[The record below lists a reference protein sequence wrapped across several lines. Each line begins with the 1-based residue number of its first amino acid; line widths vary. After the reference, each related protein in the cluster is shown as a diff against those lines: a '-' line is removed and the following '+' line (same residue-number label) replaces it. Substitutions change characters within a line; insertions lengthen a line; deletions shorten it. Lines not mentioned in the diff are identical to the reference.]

1 MVQFRHAQ
9 REIQFKVVYYGPALG
24 GKTTN
29 LEALHEITD
38 PEGQTELVSLK
49 TAEDRTLFFDFL
61 PFDLGEVQGY
71 HIRFQVYTVPGQV
84 HYNTTRKVVLSGADA
99 IVFVA
104 DSQPE
109 RAKENFIS
117 WENMKANLIAN
128 KMDLAQIPVVVQ
140 CNKQDLPDALDR
152 DEILKIMRAEPEHVT
167 TSCAL
172 SGEGVV
178 ETFVDCLQLSL
189 GLFIRKFKLTERGVT
204 PEQIEQGVDDV
215 FKPFYGKKRAIPEKP
230 EPSPD
235 QPLHPPEGLSDEE
248 QLIAALESSSQL
260 AEQYQEAQ
268 HLSQMYQARLE
279 EMTLLYNVGR
289 GLAGTE
295 SEDSAL
301 RLVGTM
307 LAEARPGWKMTVF
320 RNDTSG
326 PSPIASHG
334 CDDDPLWKVDAPG
347 AGNLALGLLQR
358 GERTRLDKLE
368 ERLQQLKATP
378 VPDVGEAQAVP
389 FGPPGKPAGF
399 IIFYSPS
406 GQSFSKEE
414 DRFFSLLD
422 QIVSPRLQALQLL
435 QDLASANERLEI
447 KVLERTADLQEA
459 LEKLK
464 DLDQLKRA
472 FLNNVSHEMKT
483 PLTNIRSYADLLR
496 RYPDQREKNADEY
509 LDIVCEESV
518 HLEQLINDLLAYTK
532 IKEPPRGESCDLV
545 AALES
550 VLQGVNPQ
558 AEQRHLKIQVQS
570 EKDVLFFD
578 MNKEDATILFRQII
592 DNAVKFSP
600 EGVKVKVYLLHDPKK
615 VIFAVRDYGPG
626 FPKDQRER
634 LLEPVESGNPSV
646 PSYKSPGL
654 GMGLFLVREIL
665 GKYGGGIA
673 IENMEPGSNVLI
685 ELPKAEKAPQART
698 AEA

>member
-38 PEGQTELVSLK
+38 PEGKTELVSLK

-109 RAKENFIS
+109 RAKEDYIA

-128 KMDLAQIPVVVQ
+128 KMDLGQIPVVIQ
-140 CNKQDLPDALDR
+140 CNKQDLPEALSS
-152 DEILKIMRAEPEHVT
+152 EAVLEAMKVESEHVT
-167 TSCAL
+167 KACAL
-172 SGEGVV
+172 TGEGVV
-178 ETFVDCLQLSL
+178 ETFVNCLQLSL
-189 GLFIRKFKLTERGVT
+189 GLFIKKFKLTERGVT
-204 PEQIEQGVDDV
+204 PEQIAQGVNDI
-215 FKPFYGKKRAIPEKP
+215 FEPFYGRKRARPP
-230 EPSPD
+230 EPEPKPD

-260 AEQYQEAQ
+260 AEQYQEAH

-289 GLAGTE
+289 GLAGA
-295 SEDSAL
+295 DSTDIAL
-301 RLVGTM
+301 RLVGAQ
-307 LAEARPGWKMTVF
+307 LAEARPAWKMTVF
-320 RNDTSG
+320 RNDASG
-326 PSPIASHG
+326 PAPIASHG
-334 CDDDPLWKVDAPG
+334 CDEDPLWKVDAPG

-358 GERTRLDKLE
+358 GERTRLDRLE

-378 VPDVGEAQAVP
+378 VPDVGEAQAIP
-389 FGPPGKPAGF
+389 FGPSGKPVGF
-399 IIFYSPS
+399 FIFYSPA
-406 GQSFSKEE
+406 GKAFTKED

-435 QDLASANERLEI
+435 QDLATANERLEV

-518 HLEQLINDLLAYTK
+518 HLEALINDLLAYTK
-532 IKEPPRGESCDLV
+532 IKEPPRGDSCDLV
-545 AALES
+545 AALNG
-550 VLQGVNPQ
+550 VLQILSPR
-558 AEQRHLKIQVQS
+558 AEERHLKIQVQS
-570 EKDVLFFD
+570 EKDVLHFD
-578 MNKEDATILFRQII
+578 MNNEDAGILFRQII

-600 EGVKVKVYLLHDPKK
+600 EGVKIKVYLLHDHKK

-665 GKYGGGIA
+665 SKYGGGIA

-685 ELPKAEKAPQART
+685 ELPKVEKGTQART
-698 AEA
+698 AQG